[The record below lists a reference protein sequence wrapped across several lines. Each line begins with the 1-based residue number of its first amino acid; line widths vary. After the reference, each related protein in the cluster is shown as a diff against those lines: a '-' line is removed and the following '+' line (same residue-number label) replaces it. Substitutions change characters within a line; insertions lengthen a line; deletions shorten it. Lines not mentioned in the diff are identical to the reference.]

1 MPMLTDT
8 SQRILDA
15 ATRVFARE
23 GVCGATTRE
32 IARLARVN
40 EVTLFRHFKNKDERL
55 LQGVLKSSGQYESV
69 FESAPME
76 TTEDLRRTAEAHV
89 AMYMRRL
96 SANEEFVRTF
106 YGEWKRYPELCR
118 CLFVESSKQ
127 VRQKFIHYLRTAQKK
142 GVIRDDL
149 DVTTAAD
156 ELTGML
162 VIGILRRPFT
172 DREYSNPRFSG
183 TCLELFLR
191 GIAS

>member
-1 MPMLTDT
+1 MLTDT

-32 IARLARVN
+32 IARLAGVN
-40 EVTLFRHFKNKDERL
+40 EVTLFRHFKNKAELLYQVVMRL
-55 LQGVLKSSGQYESV
+55 SGQYESV
-69 FESAPME
+69 FEGAPME
-76 TTEDLRRTAEAHV
+76 TTEDLRRTVEAHV

-96 SANEEFVRTF
+96 TANEEFVRTF

-118 CLFVESSKQ
+118 CLFVESSRQ
-127 VRQKFIHYLRTAQKK
+127 VRQKFIHYLLAVQKK
-142 GVIRDDL
+142 GLIRDDL

-156 ELTGML
+156 ALIGML
-162 VIGILRRPFT
+162 LVGVLRRPFT
-172 DREYSNPRFSG
+172 DPEYSNPRFSG

-191 GIAS
+191 GIAP